1 MKKQGAIP
9 AHRVVNKVG
18 LLTGKNHFGGST
30 LMQDL
35 LEAEGVKVAD
45 DRVMN
50 FEEVY
55 WDPIRELC

>member
-9 AHRVVNKVG
+9 AHRVVNGVG

-35 LEAEGVKVAD
+35 LEAEGVKVVD
-45 DRVMN
+45 DQVMN
-50 FEEVY
+50 FGKVY
-55 WDPIRELC
+55 